1 LTTLQPRRRRRVGA
15 TSLASQAT
23 VCNDTEGSMPK
34 TKRIL
39 VGLFALDVCLFALSG
54 IPAFKNAKHG
64 IKDAIGGIGWF
75 GFLLTTLVLVV
86 FSAVLLVRRGITG
99 RTAA

>member
-1 LTTLQPRRRRRVGA
+1 VST
-15 TSLASQAT
+15 
-23 VCNDTEGSMPK
+23 

-54 IPAFKNAKHG
+54 IPAFRDAKHG
-64 IKDAIGGIGWF
+64 VNDVIGGIGWF
-75 GFLLTTLVLVV
+75 GFLLTTLVLIV
-86 FSAVLLVRRGITG
+86 FSAALLVRRGLAA